1 MELEW
6 GNKILKAAEQ
16 LQAQENLVLI
26 LRHSERP
33 SFANIPFEQ
42 WRHVE
47 LTGKGIEVAK
57 SFGREISS
65 RTKSLR
71 VHHWGSK
78 RCFMTADAI
87 SIGARENGSNVN
99 GPDPVNL
106 RHPILNFDDYNRELK
121 STHWETFLEKWLK
134 GKEPI
139 PSMIPAD
146 QYAKEIL
153 RSVVREKRSKPEGA
167 TIIATHDLYIMPL
180 IHYTFRPEKPW
191 IDFLDGIALKVRG
204 DDVEAAYDGETKQL
218 THAEL
223 ASYPDLAY

>member
-6 GNKILKAAEQ
+6 GSKILKAAEQ
-16 LQAQENLVLI
+16 LEAKENLVLI
-26 LRHSERP
+26 IRHSERP
-33 SFANIPFEQ
+33 SFDNIPFEQ

-47 LTGKGIEVAK
+47 LTGKGIDVAK
-57 SFGREISS
+57 SFGREISG

-87 SIGARENGSNVN
+87 SVGARENGSSVD
-99 GPDPVNL
+99 GPNPIGL
-106 RHPILNFDDYNRELK
+106 RHPILDFDDYNRELK
-121 STHWETFLEKWLK
+121 STHWEIFLDKWLK
-134 GKEPI
+134 GKDSI

-153 RSVVREKRSKPEGA
+153 SSVMMEKRSKPESA
-167 TIIATHDLYIMPL
+167 TIIATHDLHIMPL
-180 IHYTFRPEKPW
+180 IHYAFRPEKPW
-191 IDFLDGIALKVRG
+191 IDFLDGIAIKVRG
-204 DDVEAAYDGETKQL
+204 DDIVVAFDGQAKQL

>member
-16 LQAQENLVLI
+16 LKAQENLVLI
-26 LRHSERP
+26 MRHSERP
-33 SFANIPFEQ
+33 SFDNIPFEQ

-57 SFGREISS
+57 GFGREISG

-87 SIGARENGSNVN
+87 SIGARENGSTVA
-99 GPDPVNL
+99 GPDPIKL
-106 RHPILNFDDYNRELK
+106 RHPILNFEDYNRELK
-121 STHWETFLEKWLK
+121 STHWEVFLDKWLN
-134 GKEPI
+134 GDTM
-139 PSMIPAD
+139 PSMIPAEE
-146 QYAKEIL
+146 YAKEIFS
-153 RSVVREKRSKPEGA
+153 SVAREKKSRPEGV

-180 IHYTFRPEKPW
+180 VHYAFRPVKPW
-191 IDFLDGIALKVRG
+191 IDFLDGIALKVHG
-204 DDVEAAYDGETKQL
+204 DNIEVAFDGMAKQL
-218 THAEL
+218 TGDQL
-223 ASYPDLAY
+223 